1 MSTLEVDMTLKE
13 FMAMWPGTK
22 KEFAER
28 AGVSRQHLYNIL
40 NGTNP
45 NVVTALKIEK
55 ATGGLVRCEDLR
67 CEDG

>member
-1 MSTLEVDMTLKE
+1 MTLKE
-13 FMAMWPGTK
+13 FMAVWPGTK

-40 NGTNP
+40 KGTNP
-45 NVVTALKIEK
+45 NIVTALRLEK

-67 CEDG
+67 CENG

>member
-1 MSTLEVDMTLKE
+1 MTLKE
-13 FMAMWPGTK
+13 FMAVWPGTK

-55 ATGGLVRCEDLR
+55 ATGGLVRC
-67 CEDG
+67 